1 MLRERELHSVC
12 ESLACP
18 NRSECFSRGTA
29 TFMILGDVCTRS
41 CGFCNVTT
49 GRPYAPPSA
58 DEPRAVAETARR
70 LGLKHVVVTSVTRDD
85 LADGGARQFS
95 ETIRELREALPHAAV
110 EVLTPDFRGNADSV
124 RTVVEAGP
132 DYFNHNVETVPRLYD
147 YVRPGSRFERSLA
160 VLPHRQNLDPSTVTK
175 SGLMLGLGERRD
187 EVIDVLE
194 PLAGAASRSSRLGS
208 ISNRNAEKLDVVE
221 YIHPDVFDEYRAIG
235 QGLGFRAVFSGPFV
249 RSSYMA
255 DLVAHAAT
263 EDRQQPIA
271 SVANTPKPVSCPAT
285 PAASIPTRKETG
297 PLLPHLPPDLPRLP
311 GGGEGAGGGT
321 RWPRMPPT

>member
-1 MLRERELHSVC
+1 MSHRLPPWIREKKLNLASLREVKTMLRERDLHSVC

-49 GRPYAPPSA
+49 GRPYAPPST

-70 LGLKHVVVTSVTRDD
+70 LGLRHVVVTSVTRDD
-85 LADGGARQFS
+85 LEDGGARHFA
-95 ETIRELREALPHAAV
+95 ETIGELRVALPHSAV
-110 EVLTPDFRGNADSV
+110 EVLTPDFRGNMEAV
-124 RTVVEAGP
+124 RIVVEARP

-160 VLPHRQNLDPSTVTK
+160 VLRHAKTLDRGVVTK

-187 EVIDVLE
+187 EVVEVLQ
-194 PLAGAASRSSRLGS
+194 RLLDAQVEIVTIGQYLQPK
-208 ISNRNAEKLDVVE
+208 REKLDVVE
-221 YIHPDVFDEYRAIG
+221 YVHPSVFDEYRELG
-235 QGLGFRAVFSGPFV
+235 EELGFRAVFSGPFV

-255 DLVAHAAT
+255 DLVAHHAKAAG
-263 EDRQQPIA
+263 D
-271 SVANTPKPVSCPAT
+271 
-285 PAASIPTRKETG
+285 
-297 PLLPHLPPDLPRLP
+297 
-311 GGGEGAGGGT
+311 
-321 RWPRMPPT
+321 